1 MTLNNKELQAD
12 EQITEGDLTA
22 SSLLSV
28 KLSSNIGLITCWV
41 FGGLI
46 AGNIEFPFW
55 IGFLLAALAV
65 VTLYATFGF
74 SASKIMDF
82 DLEDADEW
90 QNQMAQ
96 YTRSTTYETFMGIL
110 GLAIPIFFVLDFFK
124 VNVSLSMDASDITY
138 FLGALGLSL
147 YFLSRNILAN
157 KIKPLNDEGPSDAHK
172 TTFKSALTGQNWVG
186 WVKLFTGFSAAVI
199 VASLVVIII
208 AEALR

>member
-28 KLSSNIGLITCWV
+28 KISSNIGLITCWV

-46 AGNIEFPFW
+46 AGNIEFPIW
-55 IGFLLAALAV
+55 LGFLFVAV
-65 VTLYATFGF
+65 AFVTLYATFGF

-96 YTRSTTYETFMGIL
+96 YSRATTYEAFIGIL

-124 VNVSLSMDASDITY
+124 VNVSLSMAASDIAY

-157 KIKPLNDEGPSDAHK
+157 KIKPLSDEKPSDDRR
-172 TTFKSALTGQNWVG
+172 TTFKSALTGQNWIRG
-186 WVKLFTGFSAAVI
+186 VKLFAGFSAAMV
-199 VASLVVIII
+199 VAILIAILI
-208 AEALR
+208 AEATL

>member
-1 MTLNNKELQAD
+1 MTVNNKELQAD

-28 KLSSNIGLITCWV
+28 KLSSNIGLITCLV

-55 IGFLLAALAV
+55 IGFLLAAAAFIA
-65 VTLYATFGF
+65 LYATFGF

-90 QNQMAQ
+90 QDQMAQ
-96 YTRSTTYETFMGIL
+96 YARSTTYETFIGIL
-110 GLAIPIFFVLDFFK
+110 GLAIPIFFVLDIFK
-124 VNVSLSMDASDITY
+124 VNVSLSMDASDIAY

-157 KIKPLNDEGPSDAHK
+157 KIKPLNDEEPCDVRK
-172 TTFKSALTGQNWVG
+172 PTFKSALTGQNWVG
-186 WVKLFTGFSAAVI
+186 GLKLFAGFSAAMTI
-199 VASLVVIII
+199 AILVVILIVETQI
-208 AEALR
+208 